1 MATTVTNL
9 KLTQVQGVTA
19 ITENGST
26 QAAGTIDI
34 SSTLKKST
42 ETISG
47 DQVVNISALY
57 WSLGNGVTATVTRNS
72 VVLHTLHM
80 SGKLEF
86 YGFSENR
93 HNTHDIVV
101 GITDSGGTGTGTVI
115 VQTSKVSGYGSYQHQ
130 GADGALG

>member
-19 ITENGST
+19 VTENGST
-26 QAAGTIDI
+26 QAAGTIALAT
-34 SSTLKKST
+34 TLKKST
-42 ETISG
+42 ETQASPAV
-47 DQVVNISALY
+47 DISALY
-57 WSLGNGVTATVTRNS
+57 WSLGSGVTATVTRNS

-93 HNTHDIVV
+93 HNTSDVVV

-115 VQTSKVSGYGSYQHQ
+115 VQTAKVSGYGSQQHQ
-130 GADGALG
+130 DQGALG